1 MKRSKKLYALLGV
14 LAVICSV
21 TFGVSRYE
29 QRKEEIKNS
38 DEIILELAA
47 EDVTA
52 LSWEYGETKL
62 AFHKSGTWLYDDD
75 EAFPVSEEKI
85 NGLLG
90 LFESFGVS
98 FIIENVEDYGQY
110 GLDEPMCSIHI
121 ETAEKSYDVEL
132 GGYSTMDEQRYISIG
147 DGNVYLVSTDPMETF
162 EIELKDMIL
171 HDETPYIDQADNIT
185 FSGSENYNII
195 YQEESDDTYHED
207 DVYFVNDEK
216 GHLPLDT
223 DTVKR
228 YLSSIGSLG
237 LSDYVSYNVTEEEL
251 SVYGLDDPE
260 LTVMVQYMAPKEDA
274 EDDASTDEEA
284 EEVKTFVL
292 HISRSA
298 EEKAKVKEEELSEK
312 TDTSDDYE
320 SEEESVPAYVRV
332 GESQIIYEITETEY
346 ESLMDASYDK
356 LRHQQIFWADF
367 DKVTQADISL
377 EGQTYTLISK
387 EEDEEIV
394 WSYGEEEIAV
404 DDFRTAVA
412 TLTATEFKSEEI
424 SDKEELSMTLH
435 LNDENYPTV
444 HIGLYR
450 RDGDSCMA
458 VVDGEPTALVARS
471 KVVDLVEAVNA
482 IVLN

>member
-14 LAVICSV
+14 LAVICGV

-38 DEIILELAA
+38 DEIILELTA

-52 LSWEYGETKL
+52 LSWEYDETKL
-62 AFHKSGTWLYDDD
+62 AFHKGETWLYDDD
-75 EAFPVSEEKI
+75 EAFPVNEEKI
-85 NGLLG
+85 NDLLG

-98 FIIENVEDYGQY
+98 FIIENVEDYSQY
-110 GLDEPMCSIHI
+110 GLDNPTCSIHI
-121 ETAEKSYDVEL
+121 ETAEESYEVEL

-147 DGNVYLVSTDPMETF
+147 DGNVYLVSTDPMKTY

-185 FSGSENYNII
+185 FAGSENYNII
-195 YQEESDDTYHED
+195 YQEESDDTYQED
-207 DVYFVNDEK
+207 DVYFVNDEN

-223 DTVKR
+223 DTVKS
-228 YLSSIGSLG
+228 YLSSIGSLR
-237 LSDYVSYNVTEEEL
+237 LSNYVSYNVTEEEL
-251 SVYGLDDPE
+251 AVYGLDDPE
-260 LTVMVQYMAPKEDA
+260 LTVTVQYMVPKEDA
-274 EDDASTDEEA
+274 EDDASTDEKT

-298 EEKAKVKEEELSEK
+298 EEKAKVKEEESPEE

-320 SEEESVPAYVRV
+320 SEEESVSAYVRV

-356 LRHQQIFWADF
+356 LRHQKIFWADF
-367 DKVTQADISL
+367 DKVTQVDISL

-387 EEDEEIV
+387 EEDEETV
-394 WSYGEEEIAV
+394 WFYGEEEIAV
-404 DDFRTAVA
+404 DDFRTALAV
-412 TLTATEFKSEEI
+412 LTPPAYGNEI
-424 SDKEELSMTLH
+424 
-435 LNDENYPTV
+435 
-444 HIGLYR
+444 
-450 RDGDSCMA
+450 
-458 VVDGEPTALVARS
+458 
-471 KVVDLVEAVNA
+471 
-482 IVLN
+482 